1 MVINI
6 GQVEDTLFRIP
17 PEPLAQE
24 SPVFADMLAI
34 GGDVNPD
41 GKGSRDTL
49 PIVLPRTTSVKS
61 FRALLKVLYPLDS

>member
-34 GGDVNPD
+34 GGDVNPM
-41 GKGSRDTL
+41 
-49 PIVLPRTTSVKS
+49 VK
-61 FRALLKVLYPLDS
+61 VPGTLYPSFSPEQPV